1 MKDKMV
7 EMEILDYDEER
18 DFEAVHRIWI
28 ECGWISDDKD
38 ETDAM
43 RGLIRVNDCI
53 VLPVHDRA
61 ECAVMSTP
69 GQIRHGNADLGLGVV
84 AAVTTSHVARR
95 LGAAAKLTAETLARQ
110 AESGAAVSALGMFEQ
125 GFYNRVGFG
134 TGSYVNHFRFD
145 PATLQVPKMSRPP
158 VRVGPSRWRDVHGA
172 MMARRRGHGGVN
184 LTNAKRLEGLEMMP
198 EHEWFGL
205 GYEDGPGGTLS
216 HFFWGEAKD
225 EHGPYRITLM
235 AWQNDAQLF
244 ELLAAI
250 AALGDQVS
258 TVEMEEPPEIQ
269 FQDLLHHPFRNRGLT
284 QRSKHESYQSAD
296 AWWQLRMLDVAKC
309 LEGTHLDAETV
320 RFNLTLTDPV
330 DGFLGSRQ
338 GWRGTAGDYTVTLG
352 ESSAAEPGHASG
364 LPTLN
369 ASVGA
374 FSRMWMG
381 VRPATSL
388 TLTDDLAGDDTLLR
402 SLDRVLRV
410 VPSPFVGW
418 DF

>member
-1 MKDKMV
+1 
-7 EMEILDYDEER
+7 MEILDYDEER

-53 VLPVHDRA
+53 VLPVHGRA

-69 GQIRHGNADLGLGVV
+69 GQIRHGETDLELGVV

-110 AESGAAVSALGMFEQ
+110 AEAGAAVSALGMFEQ
-125 GFYNRVGFG
+125 GFYDRVGFG

-158 VRVGPSRWRDVHGA
+158 VRVGPSRWRDVHRA

-184 LTNAKRLEGLEMMP
+184 LTTAERLEGQEMMP

-235 AWQNDAQLF
+235 AWQNDEQLF

-258 TVEMEEPPEIQ
+258 TVENGGAPR
-269 FQDLLHHPFRNRGLT
+269 D
-284 QRSKHESYQSAD
+284 
-296 AWWQLRMLDVAKC
+296 
-309 LEGTHLDAETV
+309 
-320 RFNLTLTDPV
+320 
-330 DGFLGSRQ
+330 
-338 GWRGTAGDYTVTLG
+338 
-352 ESSAAEPGHASG
+352 
-364 LPTLN
+364 
-369 ASVGA
+369 SVP
-374 FSRMWMG
+374 
-381 VRPATSL
+381 RPAAPAVSQSGPVARLQAPRATKAR
-388 TLTDDLAGDDTLLR
+388 TRGGNCGCWTWRRA
-402 SLDRVLRV
+402 
-410 VPSPFVGW
+410 
-418 DF
+418 

>member
-1 MKDKMV
+1 
-7 EMEILDYDEER
+7 MEILDYDEER

-28 ECGWISDDKD
+28 ECGWIGDDKN
-38 ETDAM
+38 ETDAF

-53 VLPVHDRA
+53 VLPVHGRA

-69 GQIRHGNADLGLGVV
+69 GQIRHLETDLELGVV

-125 GFYNRVGFG
+125 GFYNRLGFG
-134 TGSYVNHFRFD
+134 TGSYANHFRLD
-145 PATLQVPKMSRPP
+145 PATLVVPRMTRPP
-158 VRVGPSRWRDVHGA
+158 VRVGPVRWRDVHVA

-184 LTNAKRLEGLEMMP
+184 LATAERLERTEMMP
-198 EHEWFGL
+198 EGDWFGL
-205 GYEDGPGGTLS
+205 GYEDGPGGALS
-216 HFFWGEAKD
+216 HFFWGEAKG
-225 EHGPYRITLM
+225 EHGPYRVSMM
-235 AWQNDAQLF
+235 AWQNDEQLF
-244 ELLAAI
+244 ELLSTI
-250 AALGDQVS
+250 AALGDQIS
-258 TVEMEEPPEIQ
+258 TVELEEPPEIQ
-269 FQDLLHHPFRNRGLT
+269 LQDLLRQPFRNRGLT
-284 QRSKHESYQSAD
+284 ERSRHESYQSAD

-309 LEGTHLDAETV
+309 LEGTRLDAETV
-320 RFNLTLTDPV
+320 RFNLALTDPV
-330 DGFLGSRQ
+330 EGFLGGRQ

-352 ESSAAEPGHASG
+352 ESSAAEPGHAPG

-381 VRPATSL
+381 VRPASSL
-388 TLTDDLAGDDTLLR
+388 TLTDDLAADDALLR
-402 SLDRVLRV
+402 SLDRVLRL
-410 VPSPFVGW
+410 PSPFVGW

>member
-1 MKDKMV
+1 MD
-7 EMEILDYDEER
+7 ILDYDEAR

-28 ECGWISDDKD
+28 ECGWISDDKK
-38 ETDAM
+38 ETEAM
-43 RGLIRVNDCI
+43 RGEIRVQDCI
-53 VLPVHDRA
+53 VLPVHGRA

-69 GQIRHGNADLGLGVV
+69 GQIRHGDTDLGLGVV

-158 VRVGPSRWRDVHGA
+158 VRVGPPRWRDVHGA

-184 LTNAKRLEGLEMMP
+184 LTTAERLEGLEMMP

-235 AWQNDAQLF
+235 AWQTDEQLF

-250 AALGDQVS
+250 AGAWRSGLHRGNGGALGDPVPRPAAPAVLA
-258 TVEMEEPPEIQ
+258 TVACRKAPS
-269 FQDLLHHPFRNRGLT
+269 N
-284 QRSKHESYQSAD
+284 ESYQSAD

-309 LEGTHLDAETV
+309 LEGTRLEAETL
-320 RFNLTLTDPV
+320 RFNLSLTDPV
-330 DGFLGSRQ
+330 EGFLGSRQ
-338 GWRGTAGDYTVTLG
+338 GWRGTAGDYTITLG
-352 ESSAAEPGHASG
+352 ESSAAEQGHTPG
-364 LPTLN
+364 LPVLE

-381 VRPATSL
+381 VRPASSLSL
-388 TLTDDLAGDDTLLR
+388 TDEMAGKEELLR
-402 SLDRVLRV
+402 RLDRTLRL
-410 VPSPFVGW
+410 PTPFVGW

>member
-1 MKDKMV
+1 
-7 EMEILDYDEER
+7 MEILDYDEER

-38 ETDAM
+38 ETEAF

-53 VLPVHDRA
+53 VLPVHGRA

-69 GQIRHGNADLGLGVV
+69 GQIRHGETDLKLGVV

-95 LGAAAKLTAETLARQ
+95 LGAAARLTAETLARQ

-125 GFYNRVGFG
+125 GFYNRLGFG
-134 TGSYVNHFRFD
+134 TGSYANHFRLD
-145 PATLQVPKMSRPP
+145 PATLVVPKMTRPP
-158 VRVGPSRWRDVHGA
+158 VRVGPVRWRDVHGA
-172 MMARRRGHGGVN
+172 MMARRRGHGGVT
-184 LTNAKRLEGLEMMP
+184 LTTAERLERTEMMP
-198 EHEWFGL
+198 EDEWFGL
-205 GYEDGPGGTLS
+205 GYEDGPGGALS
-216 HFFWGEAKD
+216 HFFWGEAKG
-225 EHGPYRITLM
+225 EHGPYRISMM
-235 AWQNDAQLF
+235 AWQNDDQLF
-244 ELLAAI
+244 ELLSTI
-250 AALGDQVS
+250 AALGDQIS

-269 FQDLLHHPFRNRGLT
+269 LQDLLRQPFRNRGLT
-284 QRSKHESYQSAD
+284 ERSKHESYQSAD

-309 LEGTHLDAETV
+309 LAGTRLEAPTL

-330 DGFLGSRQ
+330 EGFLGNRQ

-352 ESSAAEPGHASG
+352 ESSAAEQGHTPG
-364 LPTLN
+364 LPVLN

-381 VRPATSL
+381 VRPASSLSL
-388 TLTDDLAGDDTLLR
+388 TDELAGKEELLR
-402 SLDRVLRV
+402 RLDRTLRL
-410 VPSPFVGW
+410 PTPFVGW